1 MEYIKGQPRN
11 QIIIVTECLEDYIS
25 ENNPVRVIDTFVD
38 NLDMEAACFLCITL
52 ADNGRPS
59 IEEKQT
65 QVD

>member
-1 MEYIKGQPRN
+1 VK
-11 QIIIVTECLEDYIS
+11 
-25 ENNPVRVIDTFVD
+25 PVRVIDTFVD

-65 QVD
+65 